1 MRLCYAAIGFLYK
14 AKLKCVWSLLPVLIR
29 NLLIL
34 LLVAAV
40 FWLAAERLVN
50 DQPVAENTAV
60 FQTELEPI
68 IPPPASATGQQFVAD
83 ISVHTVEELEVLFDR
98 IEQLLDRPRGADEAP
113 LISVVLHGPEVDF
126 FALQN
131 YQQYKDI
138 VDHAAKLS
146 ALGAVDINICRTQ
159 MRVRGLEP
167 DQVPAFLNQVPYGP
181 GEVERLLDEGYVVM

>member
-1 MRLCYAAIGFLYK
+1 
-14 AKLKCVWSLLPVLIR
+14 VLIR

-40 FWLAAERLVN
+40 FWLAVERLVN
-50 DQPVAENTAV
+50 DQPVAESPAV
-60 FQTELEPI
+60 VQAELEPI
-68 IPPPASATGQQFVAD
+68 IPPPASGTEQQFVAD

-126 FALQN
+126 FTLQN
-131 YQQYKDI
+131 YQQYKGV
-138 VDHAAKLS
+138 VDRAAKLS
-146 ALGAVDINICRTQ
+146 ALGAVDISICRTQ
-159 MRVRGLEP
+159 MRVRGIET

>member
-1 MRLCYAAIGFLYK
+1 MCLCYAATGFLYK
-14 AKLKCVWSLLPVLIR
+14 AKKKPVWRLSRVLIR

-40 FWLAAERLVN
+40 FWLFADRLVV
-50 DQPVAENTAV
+50 DQPVVDSPARVPA
-60 FQTELEPI
+60 ELEPI
-68 IPPPASATGQQFVAD
+68 VPPSSNGAVQQYVAD
-83 ISVHTVEELEVLFDR
+83 ISVHTIEELEVLFAS

-113 LISVVLHGPEVDF
+113 FISVVLHGPEVDF

-131 YQQYKDI
+131 YSRYKDI

-146 ALGAVDINICRTQ
+146 ALGVVELNICLTQ
-159 MRVRGLEP
+159 MRARGIEP

-181 GEVERLLDEGYVVM
+181 GEVKRLVDEGYVVM

>member
-1 MRLCYAAIGFLYK
+1 
-14 AKLKCVWSLLPVLIR
+14 VLIR

-40 FWLAAERLVN
+40 FWLAAERLLR

-60 FQTELEPI
+60 VEAELEPI
-68 IPPPASATGQQFVAD
+68 VPPPTAGPVPQFVAD
-83 ISVHTVEELEVLFDR
+83 ISVHTVAELEVLFAR

-113 LISVVLHGPEVDF
+113 LISVVLHGPEVEF

-146 ALGAVDINICRTQ
+146 ALGAVDISICRTQ
-159 MRVRGLEP
+159 MRVRGIEQ

-181 GEVERLLDEGYVVM
+181 GEVERLVGEGYVVM